1 MAKIKIQ
8 DLTSIIQDLSEH
20 ELDLRGGLCG
30 VLRTIRIGGFVV
42 TIGDKCL
49 PVSPKHTLF

>member
-1 MAKIKIQ
+1 MAKITVQ

-30 VLRTIRIGGFVV
+30 VLRTIRVGGFVI
-42 TIGDKCL
+42 TIGDKCR
-49 PVSPKHTLF
+49 PVSPNDLLF

>member
-1 MAKIKIQ
+1 MAKIKVQ

-30 VLRTIRIGGFVV
+30 VLRTIHFGGFVI
-42 TIGDKCL
+42 TIGDKCR
-49 PVSPKHTLF
+49 PVSPKDLLF

>member
-1 MAKIKIQ
+1 MAKIKVQ

-30 VLRTIRIGGFVV
+30 VLRTIRIGHIVITV
-42 TIGDKCL
+42 GDKCRRV
-49 PVSPKHTLF
+49 PSEYSF